1 MRKRRSVL
9 AAILLS
15 AMALT
20 TACGGSGGTTETSG
34 GGNVQAEA
42 GSEAGNTGEET
53 VVQIGQ
59 TSEVANL
66 NPTIQPRTP
75 DSNVQCMIFNYLVI
89 PDEELNYVGD
99 LAEGWDVSDDGRT
112 YTFHLRDGVKWHD
125 GEPFTSADVAFTL
138 TSLAAPTYK
147 GGADSRIVSIV
158 GAKAYQEGSADS
170 VSGITTPDDKTVVV
184 ELEEANAAFIGNMYT
199 CILPKHIL
207 ENVDPGTWDTDDF
220 NRHPIGTGKYKF
232 VEWKSGQYIE
242 LEKNEDYFGAK
253 PSIDRVYVKFGDE
266 TTLTASLIN
275 GELDV
280 LYGLSASEIETVE
293 AMGGVRVEAYDMLSV
308 YYIGLNQ
315 LNEDLSDLKVRQ
327 ALAYGI
333 DKDKIVATI
342 YGETGYVQDSI
353 FPSNHWTY
361 SDDVTKYPYDPA
373 KSKSLLEE
381 AGYTMNASTGF
392 YEKNGKTLH
401 LTYDLVTSTDGN
413 SVAQLIQ
420 QQWKEIGVEME
431 IIEQDFSTL
440 AYTKLFP
447 SDDNGSPRR
456 VTADDFACYTLGFG
470 MEADPDEYRM
480 YLTTA
485 DAPGTWNFVTYS
497 NSKVDELFEKQLYST
512 KPEERAACYHEIGKL
527 ISEDV
532 PWIPLYGKKS
542 LAGVSEKVQNFAADF
557 RGITFQIEKWNIAQ

>member
-1 MRKRRSVL
+1 MRRRGKVL
-9 AAILLS
+9 AALLLS
-15 AMALT
+15 VMTLT
-20 TACGGSGGTTETSG
+20 TACGGGSTTTDANGGGTAQTEAA
-34 GGNVQAEA
+34 AEA
-42 GSEAGNTGEET
+42 AGSGEET
-53 VVQIGQ
+53 VVLIGQ

-75 DSNVQCMIFNYLVI
+75 DSNVQCMIFDYLVI
-89 PDEELNYVGD
+89 PDEELNYTGA
-99 LAEGWDVSDDGRT
+99 LAESWDVSEDGKT
-112 YTFHLRDGVKWHD
+112 YTFHLRKDAKWHD

-158 GAKAYQEGSADS
+158 GAKDYQEGKADS
-170 VSGITTPDDKTVVV
+170 VSGITTPDENTVVV

-207 ENVDPGTWDTDDF
+207 GDVDPGTWDTNDF

-242 LEKNEDYFGAK
+242 LEKNEDYFGTK

-280 LYGLSASEIETVE
+280 LYGLSASEVETVE

-315 LNEDLSDLKVRQ
+315 LNEFLSDLKVRQ

-333 DKDKIVATI
+333 DKEKIVATI
-342 YGETGYVQDSI
+342 YGETGYVQDSV

-361 SDDVTKYPYDPA
+361 SDDVTKYDYDPA
-373 KSKSLLEE
+373 KAKSLLEE
-381 AGYTMNASTGF
+381 AGFTMNAATGF
-392 YEKNGKTLH
+392 YEKDGKTLH

-413 SVAQLIQ
+413 AVAQLIQ
-420 QQWKEIGVEME
+420 QQWKDIGVEME

-447 SDDNGSPRR
+447 SDDSNNPRR

-470 MEADPDEYRM
+470 VEADPDEYRA

-497 NSKVDELFEKQLYST
+497 NPKVDELFEKQLFST
-512 KPEERAACYHEIGKL
+512 NPEERAQCFHEIGKQ

-542 LAGVSEKVQNFAADF
+542 LAGVSDKVQNFAADF
-557 RGITFQIEKWNIAQ
+557 RGITFQIEKWNIQ